1 MYAAPLFR
9 YGDVGEG
16 GVLGITMP
24 GLEVARTLAPCGNTR
39 PPFPGV
45 CAANA
50 TCVGEPDMSA
60 LCWPGA
66 GTCVLPEAR
75 VTAFIAA
82 EAIVQGRG
90 DMLSE
95 SDLADDTRGE
105 AEQEP
110 PG

>member
-1 MYAAPLFR
+1 M
-9 YGDVGEG
+9 
-16 GVLGITMP
+16 
-24 GLEVARTLAPCGNTR
+24 
-39 PPFPGV
+39 
-45 CAANA
+45 
-50 TCVGEPDMSA
+50 
-60 LCWPGA
+60 
-66 GTCVLPEAR
+66 LPEAR